1 MDGEDPRIPALV
13 PRQRPFF
20 LPHSFLFSFTQVYK
34 PEQGLALPG
43 FRRMFAS
50 VPVKARYHPPS
61 CKIHQLLKQI
71 LEKMLLCADS
81 FSANVVE
88 TMFCT
93 NDWPVLV

>member
-1 MDGEDPRIPALV
+1 MDGEDPCIPALV
-13 PRQRPFF
+13 PSQRPFFF

-71 LEKMLLCADS
+71 HEK
-81 FSANVVE
+81 NVAVCR
-88 TMFCT
+88 FFQLQRGG
-93 NDWPVLV
+93 NNVLRE